1 MIKQHP
7 AKILVVEDDPDLADM
22 LCMFLNDNDCIT
34 THAEDGRQA
43 LEILKSTQPD
53 LLILDII
60 LPHIDGITLLSK
72 IRREGCTVPVILLT
86 EKKSVEN
93 ILNGYDNGADDYITK
108 PFNPRELLNRT
119 HTVLQRYYGNN
130 TDPIFL
136 SSYADGRSPD

>member
-1 MIKQHP
+1 MIKQYP
-7 AKILVVEDDPDLADM
+7 PRILVVEDDPDLADM
-22 LCMFLNDNDCIT
+22 LCMFLNDNDCIA

-53 LLILDII
+53 LLILDIV

-72 IRREGCTVPVILLT
+72 IRGEGCTVPVILLT

-119 HTVLQRYYGNN
+119 HTVLQRYHGNN
-130 TDPIFL
+130 TDPSFL
-136 SSYADGRSPD
+136 SS